1 METTTLRQW
10 IAPLFVLSAVIVFA
24 IQVAAQVH

>member
-10 IAPLFVLSAVIVFA
+10 IAPLFVLTTVIVFA
-24 IQVAAQVH
+24 VQIASRIH